1 VHNKLW
7 SRKVVEFGFGVHTV
21 SFYYGNLNG
30 CHIQKRT
37 TFHSVESFLPMA
49 PCDKLQVVENVN
61 NNKRS
66 KCGISKTQKSVDASF
81 VAWKLWLFQ
90 KFHCEKK
97 SCFVHIFKSPTF
109 VHLETENAN
118 RTSRKGKLLS
128 KDTGL
133 KNPNRYFK
141 KSKKKPSF

>member
-66 KCGISKTQKSVDASF
+66 KCGISKTQKCQMGFFHFPKNPLMQA
-81 VAWKLWLFQ
+81 LWLENCDFSKSFIVKKSHVLCTFSKVQLLSIWKQKTLIERVEKVSSFQ
-90 KFHCEKK
+90 KTQ
-97 SCFVHIFKSPTF
+97 V
-109 VHLETENAN
+109 
-118 RTSRKGKLLS
+118 
-128 KDTGL
+128 
-133 KNPNRYFK
+133 
-141 KSKKKPSF
+141 